1 MKRLSFVLFGAFL
14 GLLLVQGAVY
24 AERVTVCDM
33 GKRTVEISSSAQ
45 RIICLSPGT
54 LRQIVY
60 LGASDRV
67 VGVEEFEKTRPS
79 GRPYILAH
87 PELTKLPTI
96 GPGGPGSINKEP
108 DLEAVLSVRPDVIF
122 ISYMEP
128 SNADALQKKLGI
140 PVVILSHGR
149 FASFDALMYDSLRVA
164 GKVLNAEQQAE
175 KVISYIENARKDLQ
189 SRTEGIAENQKPTV
203 YIGALGYKG
212 IQGIEST
219 DPSYTPLDWVRAKNL
234 AKTVSQKDHLFTDK
248 EKLLS
253 WNPDI
258 IFIDAGGLSLVKQD
272 FQKKPEFYKELRAF
286 RENKVFV
293 VYPFNYYV
301 TNISTA
307 VADAYAIGKI
317 LYPDRFADVDIQA
330 KSDEIYGFLY
340 GKPLYKAMEESYGP
354 LGSLLQL
361 N

>member
-1 MKRLSFVLFGAFL
+1 
-14 GLLLVQGAVY
+14 
-24 AERVTVCDM
+24 
-33 GKRTVEISSSAQ
+33 
-45 RIICLSPGT
+45 
-54 LRQIVY
+54 
-60 LGASDRV
+60 V
-67 VGVEEFEKTRPS
+67 VGIEEFEKTRPA

-87 PELTKLPTI
+87 PELTQLPTI

-149 FASFDALMYDSLRVA
+149 FASFDELMYDSLRVA
-164 GKVLNAEQQAE
+164 GKVLKAEQQAE
-175 KVISYIENARKDLQ
+175 RVISYIENARKDLQ
-189 SRTEGIAENQKPTV
+189 SRSQGIAENQKPTV

-212 IQGIEST
+212 VQGIEST
-219 DPSYTPLDWVRAKNL
+219 DASYTPLDWVRAKNL
-234 AKTVSQKDHLFTDK
+234 AQTVSQKDHLFTDK
-248 EKLLS
+248 EKLLA

-272 FQKKPEFYKELRAF
+272 FQKKSDFYRELTAF
-286 RENKVFV
+286 RENKMFV
-293 VYPFNYYV
+293 VYPFNSYV

-330 KSDEIYGFLY
+330 KADEIYGFLY
-340 GKPLYKAMEESYGP
+340 GKPLYKDMEKSYGP
-354 LGSLLQL
+354 LGCVL
-361 N
+361 NFN